1 MVKGMFKSW
10 SVLPASIMAIDTF
23 STLSLLATAAATLVC
38 YLSWTIIHRLH
49 LSPISN
55 FPGPRLA
62 ALTFWFVKFLY
73 FLLFYP

>member
-1 MVKGMFKSW
+1 
-10 SVLPASIMAIDTF
+10 MAIDTF

-38 YLSWTIIHRLH
+38 YLTWTFIYRLH
-49 LSPISN
+49 ISPVSE

-62 ALTFWFVKFLY
+62 ALTFWFVNFSLY